1 MGLAGVSVGLA
12 RATKFFRCPQ
22 GTGNE
27 GRATGADWLPET
39 VKSILLVRTPQAFT
53 DTVRWDRT
61 VGGHRHGM
69 KQAIPALVQEWG
81 CSHQSQNLR
90 SLLAVSALVLLPTP
104 SLPRSVAGRFPS
116 LQQLTV

>member
-1 MGLAGVSVGLA
+1 MERCGANGGDRAGRKLPTAQGYHQGIPVLKAGDRAGHRHTWVLRSTRAVGLAGVSVRLA

-53 DTVRWDRT
+53 D
-61 VGGHRHGM
+61 
-69 KQAIPALVQEWG
+69 
-81 CSHQSQNLR
+81 
-90 SLLAVSALVLLPTP
+90 AV
-104 SLPRSVAGRFPS
+104 
-116 LQQLTV
+116 